1 MKKAELVRN
10 ISKAAGVPDTEAKV
24 FFEIFLRKTANLLKP
39 GQTFKLRNVG
49 FFNYR
54 KARIKSK
61 VVSHFDETPEIV
73 YLDLLLF
80 SEKDDFSKT
89 TTDYLIFNVPQK
101 ESIDYNPVD
110 SLFSISI
117 GKPIIPLKDIKQSD
131 YLMPP
136 TGIELR
142 RLIESK
148 AEKLIKEIEL
158 LEEPNEFDPI
168 IVLDKSNYDPAQ
180 IEFEWEDKEILNYD
194 TVPESNDDPINISKN
209 KEFENLTWDFGEQL
223 AREIEEESLMDLE
236 PESGREMLSGDET
249 SLWNFGAEDYYQKN
263 ESALFTEGID
273 DTSKSPEEPEQKEM
287 VKEVEDYSPEEEV
300 SKLRE
305 QENEIE
311 MIGSFQRVR
320 SLTQELDSS
329 FRIPKHHTKVIEE
342 NEAEE
347 FIEKETSSDQFDK
360 YPAESFSQTTEFF
373 ITEDDQFLSSSTE
386 AIEDETPEVEE
397 SPEELPQQPDEE
409 ETKDFHKSAVEE
421 AFSYASRKRERGY
434 DRSGKKSAT
443 IVFGLVFLMILIA
456 GAIYFFNK
464 LSSGVDPAVDRTFA
478 SINIIE
484 RNYDLPVSYPYPK
497 KDAKQ
502 VMPEEQPVAVDE
514 PVIPDK
520 LETVRGNIFKSPTDY
535 VVQVG
540 SFRREQDADVI
551 SERLKGKGF
560 SSYVEEANITTGRWY
575 RVRVRGF
582 NSTEEAENFFNRY
595 QRNEF

>member
-24 FFEIFLRKTANLLKP
+24 FFEIFLRRAADLLKP
-39 GQTFKLRNVG
+39 GQTFKLKDFG

-61 VVSHFDETPEIV
+61 TVSHFDEAPEIV

-101 ESIDYNPVD
+101 ESVDYNPVD

-142 RLIESK
+142 RLIELK
-148 AEKLIKEIEL
+148 AEKLIKEIEPL
-158 LEEPNEFDPI
+158 DESNELDPI

-180 IEFEWEDKEILNYD
+180 IEFEWEDKEILNFD
-194 TVPESNDDPINISKN
+194 TVPESNDDPINITKN

-223 AREIEEESLMDLE
+223 AREIEEESLMDLD
-236 PESGREMLSGDET
+236 PESGTEMLSGDET
-249 SLWNFGAEDYYQKN
+249 SLWNFGADDYHQKN

-273 DTSKSPEEPEQKEM
+273 DTGKPPKEPEQKEV
-287 VKEVEDYSPEEEV
+287 VKEVEDYNPEEEV
-300 SKLRE
+300 SKLHE
-305 QENEIE
+305 QENEVE

-320 SLTQELDSS
+320 SLTQELGSS
-329 FRIPKHHTKVIEE
+329 FRIPKHLTKINEE
-342 NEAEE
+342 QETEE
-347 FIEKETSSDQFDK
+347 FIEKETSSDEFDK

-373 ITEDDQFLSSSTE
+373 ITEDDQFLSASTE
-386 AIEDETPEVEE
+386 ATMEETLEVEE
-397 SPEELPQQPDEE
+397 APEELPQQPDEE
-409 ETKDFHKSAVEE
+409 TTKDFHKSAVED

-443 IVFGLVFLMILIA
+443 IVFGAVFLMILIA
-456 GAIYFFNK
+456 AAIYFFNK
-464 LSSGVDPAVDRTFA
+464 LSSDVDHAAERTFT
-478 SINIIE
+478 SVNIIE
-484 RNYDLPVSYPYPK
+484 RSYDIPVSYPYPK
-497 KDAKQ
+497 KDAKEVVQ
-502 VMPEEQPVAVDE
+502 EEEPVTIDE
-514 PVIPDK
+514 PIIPDR
-520 LETVRGNIFKSPTDY
+520 LETVRGNIFKSPNDY
-535 VVQVG
+535 IVQVG

-560 SSYVEEANITTGRWY
+560 SSYVEEANIATGRWY

-582 NSTEEAENFFNRY
+582 NSDEEAENFFNRY